1 MSFKTIW
8 TFFSKEIVYEK
19 MKSAKNTYLLLQELY
34 KINLTYVKIYYSRG
48 YIQKIFKLIEMND
61 GQWHLTPAVSTKL
74 RKRIAVILTWK
85 TTPSHLWYSDAS
97 DERRLIESLLSLIFI
112 VLDKIMNKF
121 LWLKIVLIMYINIKG
136 DECKNHVIVN
146 CILPLLTLCQCI
158 FALVWA
164 AFIEKFKKNSKHV
177 CYHSCQVYLSKIK
190 TLQEQRK
197 TIFL

>member
-1 MSFKTIW
+1 M
-8 TFFSKEIVYEK
+8 
-19 MKSAKNTYLLLQELY
+19 
-34 KINLTYVKIYYSRG
+34 
-48 YIQKIFKLIEMND
+48 
-61 GQWHLTPAVSTKL
+61 
-74 RKRIAVILTWK
+74 ILTWK

-164 AFIEKFKKNSKHV
+164 AFIEKFKK
-177 CYHSCQVYLSKIK
+177 KIK
-190 TLQEQRK
+190 ARLLS
-197 TIFL
+197 FLSGLPFKNKNPTGTKKNNISIGIWKFLSE

>member
-1 MSFKTIW
+1 M
-8 TFFSKEIVYEK
+8 
-19 MKSAKNTYLLLQELY
+19 
-34 KINLTYVKIYYSRG
+34 
-48 YIQKIFKLIEMND
+48 
-61 GQWHLTPAVSTKL
+61 
-74 RKRIAVILTWK
+74 ILTWK

-121 LWLKIVLIMYINIKG
+121 LWLKSVLIMYINIKG

-197 TIFL
+197 TIFLYEFESSYRNKRTFLRNLNLDRCLNQIITGNTFLLLEI

>member
-1 MSFKTIW
+1 M
-8 TFFSKEIVYEK
+8 
-19 MKSAKNTYLLLQELY
+19 
-34 KINLTYVKIYYSRG
+34 TYVKIYYSWG
-48 YIQKIFKLIEMND
+48 IYKKYLNSLKWTMGNECFPIKA
-61 GQWHLTPAVSTKL
+61 LTSYACWSTKL

-164 AFIEKFKKNSKHV
+164 AFIEKFKKN
-177 CYHSCQVYLSKIK
+177 
-190 TLQEQRK
+190 
-197 TIFL
+197 